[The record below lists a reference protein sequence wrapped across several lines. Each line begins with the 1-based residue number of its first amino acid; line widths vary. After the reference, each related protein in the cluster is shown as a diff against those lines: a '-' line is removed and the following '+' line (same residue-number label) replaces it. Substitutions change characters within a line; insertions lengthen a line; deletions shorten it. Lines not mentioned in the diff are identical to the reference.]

1 MGFGSQTQ
9 RAGVVLPYFPSAWL
23 VQQAQQP
30 LVWRLGGCAAPH
42 PRHTKSR
49 GWGEAL
55 PAQGAGPPR
64 CTPDWSVPLAPGLS
78 GEEISMGTGRLHL
91 AVLPGL
97 ILLSLSLAEQCSG
110 LAGWVFTE
118 PQLRASTGDSV
129 LLQCLFLD
137 PVAKGWMMTKVD
149 WLRVAG
155 AGMQKEEMVFYYYNN
170 HSIPVGRF
178 RDRAQWQGDPSLWD
192 GSIQLQDVQVNDSG
206 TYVCEIRLLQH
217 SSIFKNHTV
226 LHVSPTGQRAGRGA
240 AGTQDSA
247 APGDSGFWPVTVGCG
262 CVAVVLAFLA
272 GLSLRKRSAANTA
285 LERTGNGGSS
295 KSKAEEA
302 LYSSIP
308 GPEIPKAEQDAG
320 KKRKA
325 EETYITMH
333 PSHFRENGIYVE
345 LAKRVIPAEWMAE
358 GRQGDGQNEE
368 PYGRPEAA
376 LPWAPEG

>member
-1 MGFGSQTQ
+1 
-9 RAGVVLPYFPSAWL
+9 
-23 VQQAQQP
+23 
-30 LVWRLGGCAAPH
+30 
-42 PRHTKSR
+42 
-49 GWGEAL
+49 
-55 PAQGAGPPR
+55 
-64 CTPDWSVPLAPGLS
+64 
-78 GEEISMGTGRLHL
+78 MGTGRLHL

-110 LAGWVFTE
+110 LAGWVFME
-118 PQLRASTGDSV
+118 PQLRASAGDSV

-170 HSIPVGRF
+170 HSIPVGHF
-178 RDRAQWQGDPSLWD
+178 RDRAQWQGDLSLWD

-226 LHVSPTGQRAGRGA
+226 LHVSPTEQRGQGV

-262 CVAVVLAFLA
+262 CAAIVLAFLA

-285 LERTGNGGSS
+285 LERTGNGSS
-295 KSKAEEA
+295 KRKAEEA

-308 GPEIPKAEQDAG
+308 GPEIPKAEQDAW
-320 KKRKA
+320 KKRRA

-333 PSHFRENGIYVE
+333 PSHFQENGIYVE

-358 GRQGDGQNEE
+358 GRQGDGQSEE